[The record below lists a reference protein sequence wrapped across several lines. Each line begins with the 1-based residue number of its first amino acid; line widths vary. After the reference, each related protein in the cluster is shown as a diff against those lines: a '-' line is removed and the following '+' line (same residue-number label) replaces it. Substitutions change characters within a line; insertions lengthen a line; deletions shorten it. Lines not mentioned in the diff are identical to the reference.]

1 MLTQAR
7 NSITWILDLSFGA
20 VLGGGNARSLLDATP
35 LRHFLSSHM
44 DCNRIQENIRR
55 GYLYA
60 LAISATNYNSG
71 KSYLFIQGTKG
82 HSM

>member
-1 MLTQAR
+1 
-7 NSITWILDLSFGA
+7 
-20 VLGGGNARSLLDATP
+20 
-35 LRHFLSSHM
+35 M

-60 LAISATNYNSG
+60 LAISATNDNSG